1 MASADFQYIDSD
13 SQLQIFC
20 EESAGAKLVGFD
32 TEFVSES
39 RYRPDLCLLQVAVD
53 DVYVIIDTMA
63 INDLMPFWDFL
74 VDGDHITIAHAA
86 REEFLFCYRACG
98 AYPKRLFDVQLAAG
112 MVGDDFPISYGNLV
126 SRSLSKTIDK
136 GETRTD
142 WRRRPLSDRQIK
154 YALSDVIHLK
164 RLYQKLSKKLDKL
177 NRTEWFEDEMK
188 TWQIH
193 LCKSHDE
200 PQWRRVSGISS
211 LKPPALAIVRELW
224 IARDRVAAEKNR
236 SPKRILPDDLI
247 VELAKRGSSD
257 LKRLKAIR
265 GFENRVNRSM
275 QDPIAA
281 AIEKANALPQDQW
294 PKRLPRGKSTNLGL
308 LGQFLSTALNVVC
321 RDQSIAPSL
330 VGTANDVRT
339 MAAWKLGM
347 IDPKDKPALASGWRA
362 EMIGHL
368 IERVLDGTIAIRVDN
383 PASSDPLKLEYLDRD

>member
-1 MASADFQYIDSD
+1 MASADFQYIDTD
-13 SQLQIFC
+13 SQLQKFC
-20 EESAGAKLVGFD
+20 QQSAGAKIVGFD

-39 RYRPDLCLLQVAVD
+39 RYRPELCLLQVAVD
-53 DVYVIIDTMA
+53 DEYTIIDTMA
-63 INDLMPFWDFL
+63 INDLMPFWNFL
-74 VDGDHITIAHAA
+74 VAGDHVTLAHAA

-98 AYPKRLFDVQLAAG
+98 GYPKKLFDVQLAAG
-112 MVGDDFPISYGNLV
+112 MVGADYPISYGNLV
-126 SRSLSKTIDK
+126 SRSLNKTIDK

-142 WRRRPLSDRQIK
+142 WRKRPLSDRQIA
-154 YALSDVIHLK
+154 YALSDVVHLK
-164 RLYQKLSKKLDKL
+164 RLYQKLSKNLDKL
-177 NRTEWFEDEMK
+177 NRTEWFEDEMRD
-188 TWQIH
+188 WQVH
-193 LCKSHDE
+193 LCKTHDE
-200 PQWRRVSGISS
+200 PQWRRVSGISN

-224 IARDRVAAEKNR
+224 LVRDQVAEKKNR

-247 VELAKRGSSD
+247 VELAKRGSAD

-275 QDPIAA
+275 LTPILE
-281 AIEKANALPQDQW
+281 AIERANSLPEGEL

-347 IDPKDKPALASGWRA
+347 INPKDKPALASGWRS
-362 EMIGHL
+362 EMIGKL
-368 IERVLDGTIAIRVDN
+368 IERVLDGTVAIRVDD
-383 PASSDPLKLEYLDRD
+383 PKSEEPLKLEYLDRD

>member
-1 MASADFQYIDSD
+1 MASADFQYIDND
-13 SQLQIFC
+13 EQLQKFC
-20 EESAGAKLVGFD
+20 QQSAGAKIVGFD

-39 RYRPDLCLLQVAVD
+39 RYRPELCLLQVAVD
-53 DVYVIIDTMA
+53 DEYAIIDTMA
-63 INDLMPFWDFL
+63 VSDLMPFWDFL
-74 VDGDHITIAHAA
+74 VDGDHVTLAHAA
-86 REEFLFCYRACG
+86 REEFLFCYRACS

-112 MVGDDFPISYGNLV
+112 MVGADYPISYGNLV
-126 SRSLSKTIDK
+126 SRSLKKTIDK

-142 WRRRPLSDRQIK
+142 WRKRPLSDRQIE

-164 RLYQKLSKKLDKL
+164 RLYQKLSKQLAKLD
-177 NRTEWFEDEMK
+177 RTEWFEDEMED
-188 TWQIH
+188 WQVH
-193 LCKSHDE
+193 LCKTHDE
-200 PQWRRVSGISS
+200 PQWRRVSGISN
-211 LKPPALAIVRELW
+211 LKPSALAIVRELW
-224 IARDRVAAEKNR
+224 IVRDHVAEEKNR

-257 LKRLKAIR
+257 MKRLKAIR
-265 GFENRVNRSM
+265 GFENRVNRSIL
-275 QDPIAA
+275 PTILS
-281 AIEKANALPQDQW
+281 AIKRANSLPEDQL

-347 IDPKDKPALASGWRA
+347 ISPKDKPALASGWRS

-368 IERVLDGTIAIRVDN
+368 IERVLDGTVAIRVDD
-383 PASSDPLKLEYLDRD
+383 PKSEDPLKLEYLDRS

>member
-1 MASADFQYIDSD
+1 MASADFQYIDND
-13 SQLQIFC
+13 SQLQKFC
-20 EESAGAKLVGFD
+20 QQSAGAKIVGFD

-39 RYRPDLCLLQVAVD
+39 RYRPELCLLQVAVD
-53 DVYVIIDTMA
+53 DEYAIIDTMA
-63 INDLMPFWDFL
+63 IDDLMPFWDFL
-74 VDGDHITIAHAA
+74 VDGDHVTLAHAA

-98 AYPKRLFDVQLAAG
+98 AYPKKLFDVQLAAG
-112 MVGDDFPISYGNLV
+112 MVGADYPISYGNLV
-126 SRSLSKTIDK
+126 SRSLNKSIDK

-142 WRRRPLSDRQIK
+142 WRKRPLSDRQIA

-164 RLYQKLSKKLDKL
+164 RLYQKLSKQLDKL
-177 NRTEWFEDEMK
+177 GRTEWFEDEMED
-188 TWQIH
+188 WQIH
-193 LCKSHDE
+193 LCKTHDE
-200 PQWRRVSGISS
+200 PQWRRVSGISN

-224 IARDRVAAEKNR
+224 LVRDEVAEKKNR

-247 VELAKRGSSD
+247 VELAKRGSAD
-257 LKRLKAIR
+257 MKRLKAIR

-275 QDPIAA
+275 LTPILS
-281 AIEKANALPQDQW
+281 AIEKANSLPEGQL

-347 IDPKDKPALASGWRA
+347 ISPKDKPALASGWRS
-362 EMIGHL
+362 EMIGKL
-368 IERVLDGTIAIRVDN
+368 IERVLDGTIAIRVDD
-383 PASSDPLKLEYLDRD
+383 PKSEEPLKLEYLDRS

>member
-1 MASADFQYIDSD
+1 MASADFQYIDND
-13 SQLQIFC
+13 AQLQKFC
-20 EESAGAKLVGFD
+20 QQSAGAKIVGFD

-39 RYRPDLCLLQVAVD
+39 RYRPELCLLQVAVD
-53 DVYVIIDTMA
+53 DEYAIIDTMA
-63 INDLMPFWDFL
+63 IDDLMPFWDFL
-74 VDGDHITIAHAA
+74 VDGDHVTLAHAA

-98 AYPKRLFDVQLAAG
+98 DYPKRLFDVQLAAG
-112 MVGDDFPISYGNLV
+112 MVGADYPISYGNLV
-126 SRSLSKTIDK
+126 SRTLNKTIDK

-142 WRRRPLSDRQIK
+142 WRKRPLSDRQIA

-177 NRTEWFEDEMK
+177 NRSEWFEDEMED
-188 TWQIH
+188 WQIH
-193 LCKSHDE
+193 LCKTHDE
-200 PQWRRVSGISS
+200 PQWRRVSGISN
-211 LKPPALAIVRELW
+211 LKPPALAIARELW
-224 IARDRVAAEKNR
+224 LVRDEVAEKKNR

-247 VELAKRGSSD
+247 VELAKRGSAD
-257 LKRLKAIR
+257 IKRLKAIR

-275 QDPIAA
+275 ITPILE
-281 AIEKANALPQDQW
+281 AIERANALPEDEL

-347 IDPKDKPALASGWRA
+347 INPKDKPALATGWRS
-362 EMIGHL
+362 EMIGKL
-368 IERVLDGTIAIRVDN
+368 IERVLDGTVAIRVDD
-383 PASSDPLKLEYLDRD
+383 PKSEDPLKLEYLDRG

>member
-13 SQLQIFC
+13 SQLQKFC
-20 EESAGAKLVGFD
+20 EDSAGAKIVGFD

-39 RYRPDLCLLQVAVD
+39 RYRPELCLLQVAVD
-53 DVYVIIDTMA
+53 DVYAIIDTMA
-63 INDLMPFWDFL
+63 VSDLMPFWDFL

-86 REEFLFCYRACG
+86 REEFLFCYRASG

-112 MVGDDFPISYGNLV
+112 MVGDDYPISYGNLV
-126 SRSLSKTIDK
+126 SRSLNKTIDK

-142 WRRRPLSDRQIK
+142 WRRRPLSDRQIE

-177 NRTEWFEDEMK
+177 NRTEWFEDEME

-193 LCKSHDE
+193 LCKTHDE

-224 IARDRVAAEKNR
+224 IARDQVAEEKNR

-265 GFENRVNRSM
+265 GFESRVNRSM
-275 QDPIAA
+275 TEPIIE
-281 AIEKANALPQDQW
+281 AIDKANALPQDEW

-347 IDPKDKPALASGWRA
+347 ISPKDKPALASGWRA

-368 IERVLDGTIAIRVDN
+368 IERVLDGTIAIRVDD
-383 PASSDPLKLEYLDRD
+383 PASSDPLKLEYLDRG